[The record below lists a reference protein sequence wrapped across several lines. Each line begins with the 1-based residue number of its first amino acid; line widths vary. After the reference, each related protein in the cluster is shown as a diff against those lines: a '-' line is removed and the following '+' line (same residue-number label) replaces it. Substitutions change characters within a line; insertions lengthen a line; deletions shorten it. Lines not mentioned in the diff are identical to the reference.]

1 MCGCG
6 EKTRLADRTNAY
18 YGYVAGHPMRFLAGH
33 AGRLQ
38 GTPWG
43 DSLWVEEDRGF
54 STPCWIWSGA
64 KDNLGYG
71 RSRKSGLSKSNLAH
85 RESWAQSGRDLDPS
99 LSLDHLCRNTSCV
112 NPDHLEQVPHR
123 VNMLRG
129 KGTKL
134 SQEIAD
140 EIRREYALGGWTYK
154 TLAAKYGVEKRT
166 VWVIMTGRRW
176 THDAP
181 PYRRL

>member
-1 MCGCG
+1 
-6 EKTRLADRTNAY
+6 
-18 YGYVAGHPMRFLAGH
+18 
-33 AGRLQ
+33 
-38 GTPWG
+38 
-43 DSLWVEEDRGF
+43 
-54 STPCWIWSGA
+54 
-64 KDNLGYG
+64 
-71 RSRKSGLSKSNLAH
+71 
-85 RESWAQSGRDLDPS
+85 
-99 LSLDHLCRNTSCV
+99 
-112 NPDHLEQVPHR
+112 
-123 VNMLRG
+123 MLRG